1 MYIVSVPPGNGD
13 TGEQNAHASSMSS
26 AGALHCYVEGTVAN
40 HFDKVVLVYVITIK
54 AVITRQ

>member
-13 TGEQNAHASSMSS
+13 TGEKNVHTSSMSS
-26 AGALHCYVEGTVAN
+26 AGALHCYFEGTVAN
-40 HFDKVVLVYVITIK
+40 RFDKVVLVYVITIK